1 MPTPN
6 LFSANH
12 YQRMSFGDF
21 GFRILSATGTDTSVV
36 GEKFGA
42 ITILENSRISLT
54 SNTDGGDS
62 SLTNFDI
69 NEGHTIVGNFSAIT
83 VAQGSIICYI
93 RR

>member
-21 GFRILSATGTDTSVV
+21 GFRILSATGTATSVV

-93 RR
+93 RK

>member
-1 MPTPN
+1 MTTPN

-21 GFRILSATGTDTSVV
+21 GFRILSATGTATSVV

-54 SNTDGGDS
+54 SNAEGGDNT
-62 SLTNFDI
+62 LTNFDI
-69 NEGHTIVGNFSAIT
+69 NEGHTMVGNFTSIT
-83 VAQGSIICYI
+83 VVQGSIICYL